1 MTTLFSPFGI
11 SWVIRSSIRE
21 TLLGWHDYFFGRKRK
36 KIWGVAPICFFFLI
50 IWKERNKR
58 LFWNVELSNQRLKV
72 LFLCSLFSWSKLFIR
87 ERSMSLFDFIDWL
100 GSV

>member
-1 MTTLFSPFGI
+1 ML
-11 SWVIRSSIRE
+11 
-21 TLLGWHDYFFGRKRK
+21 
-36 KIWGVAPICFFFLI
+36 FFFLI